1 MSFENLGLQPGILKA
16 IKELGFEK
24 PTDIQREAIPLLLQ
38 GSDLIGQA
46 RTGTGK
52 TAAFAIS
59 ILEGLQQKN
68 HVQALIL
75 VPTRELAMQVV
86 NEFRELGKYV
96 PHTVLAIYGGE
107 DIEKQLRH
115 LQKGIQIAVCT
126 PGRLLDH
133 LERRSISLAQ
143 VHTVVLDEADR
154 MLDMGFIDDIKRIL
168 SHVPQKRQMML
179 FSATMPDA
187 ITSLARQYL
196 HNPETVNVSADKITV
211 ESINQH
217 FIMSDP
223 RHKVQILLHHLR
235 GRKPRLTIIFVR
247 TKRGAD
253 NLFNSLERNGMKA
266 AVLHGNLTQS
276 RRDRSMHD
284 FRNLHSNILVATDIA
299 SRGIDVDDV
308 ELVVNYNLPE
318 DAMVYAHRI
327 GRTARMGKA
336 GEAITFVTNVEEM
349 RNIQQFGTTLN
360 CQIKEM
366 KIEGLKLPELKDDEY
381 RGFGKRPDHMGR
393 GGESYHGGG
402 RPFRSG
408 GFHRPRS
415 RDSGGSDSRGG
426 SHGGHHGQREG
437 GTHSSGGHP
446 HHQRGGPRR

>member
-1 MSFENLGLQPGILKA
+1 MGLQPGILKA
-16 IKELGFEK
+16 IKELGFEN

-38 GSDLIGQA
+38 GTDLIGQA

-59 ILEGLQQKN
+59 ILETLQPKN
-68 HVQALIL
+68 HVQAMIL

-86 NEFRELGKYV
+86 SEFRELGKYV

-107 DIEKQLRH
+107 DIERQLRP
-115 LQKGIQIAVCT
+115 LQKGVQIVVCT

-133 LERRSISLAQ
+133 LERKSISLAH

-154 MLDMGFIDDIKRIL
+154 MLDMGFIDDIRRIL

-179 FSATMPDA
+179 FSATMPGEIA
-187 ITSLARQYL
+187 ALARQYL
-196 HNPETVNVSADKITV
+196 HNPETINVSADKITV

-217 FIMSDP
+217 FVMSDP
-223 RHKVQILLHHLR
+223 RHKVQILLHLLR
-235 GRKPRLTIIFVR
+235 ERKPRLTIIFVR

-253 NLFNSLERNGMKA
+253 NLFYSLERNGMKA
-266 AVLHGNLTQS
+266 ALLHGNLTQS

-318 DAMVYAHRI
+318 DALVYAHRI
-327 GRTARMGKA
+327 GRTARAGKA
-336 GEAITFVTNVEEM
+336 GEAVTFVTNVEEL
-349 RNIQQFGTTLN
+349 RNIQQWGTSLN
-360 CQIKEM
+360 CHIKEM

-381 RGFGKRPDHMGR
+381 RGFGKRPERMGGGDEGR
-393 GGESYHGGG
+393 GGYGGRGGYPRHGGG
-402 RPFRSG
+402 
-408 GFHRPRS
+408 H
-415 RDSGGSDSRGG
+415 SRGG
-426 SHGGHHGQREG
+426 HGGQ
-437 GTHSSGGHP
+437 GGHGGNRGGGHFPGRSGHPPSRGSP
-446 HHQRGGPRR
+446 HHHRGGSRR